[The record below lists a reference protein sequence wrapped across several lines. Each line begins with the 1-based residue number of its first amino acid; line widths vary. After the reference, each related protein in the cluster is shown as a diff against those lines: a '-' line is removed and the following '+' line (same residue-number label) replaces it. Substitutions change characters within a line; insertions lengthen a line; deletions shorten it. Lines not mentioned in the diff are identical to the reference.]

1 MVRNKEKGAV
11 GYGGIV
17 MGRLRE
23 MEAETKL
30 ERDC

>member
-1 MVRNKEKGAV
+1 MVRNEEKGAA

-17 MGRLRE
+17 MGRLGE

-30 ERDC
+30 DRDC